1 MNLHDP
7 FLDLVRAHVADTL
20 FGTIFLFIGLCA
32 CTIAAI
38 RRHSEVRL
46 LVWFGLFIGMYGAR
60 ILANVTTSLDLAPDS
75 SWPNRIDIIVDYV
88 LVIPAMLFWAELSR
102 GILRKICHALA
113 LAASVIALVGLSWFF
128 IGKSPYTFIR
138 LNLGIAVCAMIM
150 LGVLV
155 VLPGATKKYLVI
167 QSRVLRLVMPA
178 LALIVLYVNL
188 GLLFGVPPPPHI
200 EPITFACWI
209 CAIGY
214 EAVKHTFKN
223 ERRLLTIESEL
234 ETARQIQA
242 SILPKQVP
250 TIAGLRIATQY
261 HPMSAVA
268 GDFYHFLPVDGRRL
282 GVLIA
287 DVAGHGVP
295 AALIASMIKVAL
307 QSIIA
312 FTSDPSQ
319 LLRNLNR
326 ILTPELS
333 GRLISAAYLWI
344 DAEAGWA
351 QYSAAGHPPLLQW
364 KAGQNELLRI
374 ESNGLLFG
382 VATEAEY
389 PVRTLVLSP
398 GDRLLLYTD
407 GLIEPEN
414 AHGESFGDRQLAH
427 ILNDNWARS
436 APELA
441 AELVT
446 SLARWQSASS
456 TPEDDVTLIVVDI
469 LKMNQPAY
477 CA

>member
-7 FLDLVRAHVADTL
+7 VLELVRAHVVDTL

-38 RRHSEVRL
+38 RRHSQDRL
-46 LVWFGLFIGMYGAR
+46 LVWCGLFIGLYGAR
-60 ILANVTTSLDLAPDS
+60 ILANVTTALDLAPGS
-75 SWPNRIDIIVDYV
+75 PWPTRIDVIVDYI
-88 LVIPAMLFWAELSR
+88 LVIPSLLFWTELSR
-102 GILRKICHALA
+102 GIFRRILQVLA
-113 LAASVIALVGLSWFF
+113 LFASIIAIVGLSWFF
-128 IGKSPYTFIR
+128 IGKSPYTFLR
-138 LNLGIAVCAMIM
+138 LNSVIAVCSMIV
-150 LGVLV
+150 LGVLF
-155 VLPGATKKYLVI
+155 VLPGVTKKYLVFE
-167 QSRVLRLVMPA
+167 SRVMRFVVPTI
-178 LALIVLYVNL
+178 ALIVLYVDI
-188 GLLFGVPPPPHI
+188 GFLFGVPPPPHI

-214 EAVKHTFKN
+214 EAIKHTFEN
-223 ERRLLTIESEL
+223 ERRLMTIESEL
-234 ETARQIQA
+234 ETARQIQT

-250 TIAGLRIATQY
+250 AIAGLRIATQY

-312 FTSDPSQ
+312 FTSNPSQ

-344 DAEAGWA
+344 DAEAGCA
-351 QYSAAGHPPLLQW
+351 QYSAAGHPPLLHW
-364 KAGQNELLRI
+364 KAGQNMLLSI

-382 VATEAEY
+382 VATDAEY
-389 PVRTLVLSP
+389 PVRTLELNP

-414 AHGESFGDRQLAH
+414 ARGESFGDRQIAH
-427 ILNDNWARS
+427 IINNNQAKP

-441 AELVT
+441 AELVS
-446 SLARWQSASS
+446 SLARWQPASS
-456 TPEDDVTLIVVDI
+456 ARMDDITLVVVDI
-469 LKMNQPAY
+469 LDEDQPTY
-477 CA
+477 

>member
-7 FLDLVRAHVADTL
+7 ILELVRAHIVDTL
-20 FGTIFLFIGLCA
+20 FGAIFLFIGLCA

-38 RRHSEVRL
+38 RRQSQVRL
-46 LVWFGLFIGMYGAR
+46 LVWCGLFIGMYGAR
-60 ILANVTTSLDLAPDS
+60 MLANVATALDLAPGS
-75 SWPNRIDIIVDYV
+75 PWPIRIDIFVNYTI
-88 LVIPAMLFWAELSR
+88 VIPSLLFWAELSR
-102 GILRKICHALA
+102 GFFRRIFLALA
-113 LAASVIALVGLSWFF
+113 LAASIIAIVGFSWFF
-128 IGKSPYTFIR
+128 MGKSPYTFLR
-138 LNLGIAVCAMIM
+138 FNSVIAVFSMIV
-150 LGVLV
+150 LGVLF
-155 VLPGATKKYLVI
+155 VLPGATKKYLVL
-167 QSRVLRLVMPA
+167 QSRVLRFVVPA
-178 LALIVLYVNL
+178 IALIVLYVDI
-188 GLLFGVPPPPHI
+188 GFLFGVPPPPHI
-200 EPITFACWI
+200 EPITFAFWI

-214 EAVKHTFKN
+214 EAATHTFEN

-250 TIAGLRIATQY
+250 TIAGLRIVTQY

-312 FTSDPSQ
+312 FTSNPSH

-351 QYSAAGHPPLLQW
+351 QYSAAGHPPLLHW
-364 KAGQNELLRI
+364 KAGRNELLSI

-382 VATEAEY
+382 VAMEAEY
-389 PVRTLVLSP
+389 PVRTLELSP
-398 GDRLLLYTD
+398 CDRLLLYTD

-414 AHGESFGDRQLAH
+414 KYGESFGDRQIEH
-427 ILNDNWARS
+427 ILNDNRARS

-441 AELVT
+441 AELVS
-446 SLARWQSASS
+446 SLARWQPASS

-469 LKMNQPAY
+469 LKENQPSY
-477 CA
+477 